1 MDTTISQAIVI
12 CAAILTVLNLIDK
25 IFIIKKQIDHPT
37 DERLC
42 QIEAKLIQHDQRFD
56 DQDAMIKMHSGHL
69 DADNKRIEVLQEGSR
84 IQSKALLVLINHAN
98 GSGNP
103 ERMQEVEHELD
114 EYIFSK

>member
-1 MDTTISQAIVI
+1 MNTTISQAIVI

-25 IFIIKKQIDHPT
+25 VLIFKKQLDHPT
-37 DERLC
+37 DERLR
-42 QIEAKLIQHDQRFD
+42 QIEAKLIQYDQRFED
-56 DQDAMIKMHSGHL
+56 HEKTMKAHADHL
-69 DADNKRIEVLQEGSR
+69 DADNNKIKVLQDGSR
-84 IQSKALLVLINHAN
+84 IMSKALLVLINHAN